1 MANEPA
7 LIEAFHQGQDIHSR
21 TAMEIFGI
29 TEDQVTNEQRRIGKT
44 LNFALIYMQGPY
56 ATAKQLDITM
66 SEAKGFIDKYFNAF
80 KHIKP
85 FMDETLKNAH
95 ENEYTETLFGR
106 RRYFRNINSPNKA
119 LMKEEERQAF
129 NAAIQGTAADI
140 MKHAMI
146 NVYKKLQDNK
156 LCTQVILQVHDEL
169 VLEVPRDEI
178 EAVKALVVHE
188 MSNATEL
195 KVPLKV
201 DIGVG
206 ENWLIAG

>member
-1 MANEPA
+1 
-7 LIEAFHQGQDIHSR
+7 
-21 TAMEIFGI
+21 
-29 TEDQVTNEQRRIGKT
+29 
-44 LNFALIYMQGPY
+44 
-56 ATAKQLDITM
+56 
-66 SEAKGFIDKYFNAF
+66 
-80 KHIKP
+80 
-85 FMDETLKNAH
+85 
-95 ENEYTETLFGR
+95 
-106 RRYFRNINSPNKA
+106 
-119 LMKEEERQAF
+119 MKEEERQAF